1 MRKRRR
7 ALSHVPQGRQTFESE
22 SSYGNASDWRCSTPQ
37 DPCNNPSATNTNQ
50 NKSPCLARDNK
61 CPNAREA
68 LTTSS

>member
-1 MRKRRR
+1 MRKCRR

-22 SSYGNASDWRCSTPQ
+22 NSYGNASDWRYSTPQ
-37 DPCNNPSATNTNQ
+37 DQCNNLSATNTNQ
-50 NKSPCLARDNK
+50 NASPCLARAKK